1 MNAIAFLIAF
11 VLTIAHDPAVV
22 RWPPAGE
29 FSAIVVSREM
39 EPIPGATVSLTP
51 CGKTGGATRT
61 EVSGPSGSVAFAKVP
76 PGEYVLA
83 AELSGYARTQ
93 IGPVRSDGNPFAPEL
108 LVVLNPVMYTTSV
121 TVDP

>member
-11 VLTIAHDPAVV
+11 VMTISQDTPGV
-22 RWPPAGE
+22 RWPPAGD

-51 CGKTGGATRT
+51 CGKTAGATRRT
-61 EVSGPSGSVAFAKVP
+61 VSAGEGKVAFTNVP
-76 PGEYVLA
+76 PGEYFLTV
-83 AELSGYARTQ
+83 ELDGYARTQ
-93 IGPVRSDGNPFAPEL
+93 IGPVRSDGNPFTPEL

-121 TVDP
+121 TVDS